1 MLTHSDVHL
10 DRIKTRFGQNLSFS
24 GRAIIKA
31 PLLVLAFTNRCGSN
45 LLGEYL
51 RSTGLFAGFEEQLN
65 AESIDYFAD
74 HFSSK
79 SFPDYI
85 HSLWRMAE
93 PGQMFGIKAAWSQ
106 LLALKRYN
114 IDKMFSGGVRVI
126 HMERYDV
133 LAQSVSFSVAAQTQQ
148 WTSEQDSRTRDVIYD
163 ENSITHFLEFI
174 STGNARIREIVAL
187 SRADYIHVAY
197 EETIRDYQ
205 RQVDRITDWL
215 SLPRREATGTPR
227 LQRQATIA
235 NKEFADTYSTNF
247 KWNDENVVNRP

>member
-1 MLTHSDVHL
+1 MLTYSDVHL

-24 GRAIIKA
+24 GRPTIEA

-51 RSTGLFAGFEEQLN
+51 RSTGLFAGFKEQLN

-74 HFSSK
+74 YFSSR

-106 LLALKRYN
+106 LLALKRYK
-114 IDKMFSGGVRVI
+114 IDRMFSGGVRVI
-126 HMERYDV
+126 HVERYDV
-133 LAQSVSFSVAAQTQQ
+133 LAQSVSLSVAAQTQQ
-148 WTSEQDSRTRDVIYD
+148 WTSEQHSQTHDVIYD
-163 ENSITHFLEFI
+163 ENSITRSLEFI
-174 STGNARIREIVAL
+174 STGNARIREIAAL
-187 SRADYIHVAY
+187 SRASYIHVAY
-197 EETIRDYQ
+197 EETVRDHQ

-215 SLPRREATGTPR
+215 SLPRREATRTPR
-227 LQRQATIA
+227 LQRQATIT
-235 NKEFADTYSTNF
+235 NVEFADTYRTNF
-247 KWNDENVVNRP
+247 KWNDENEVNRP